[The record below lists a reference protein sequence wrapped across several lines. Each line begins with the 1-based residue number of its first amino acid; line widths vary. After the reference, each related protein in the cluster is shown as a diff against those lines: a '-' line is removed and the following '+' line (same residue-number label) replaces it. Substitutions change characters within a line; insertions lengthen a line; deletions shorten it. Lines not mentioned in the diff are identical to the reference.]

1 MKTIING
8 LPVEVTFSEDNI
20 NNVFIPLL
28 RRLSKLQKE
37 KNRRILVY
45 LAGPP
50 GAGKSTL
57 AQFLSYLSHS
67 TDGVVPITD
76 IGMDGFH
83 RYQDYLINHVINRD
97 GIDIPMVK
105 IKGAPETFDLD
116 KLIKMVGKIA
126 SGDECSWPS
135 YDRTT
140 HNPKEDAVKVSGDI
154 VLLEG
159 NYLLL
164 DSNGWRDLRK
174 YADYAILLKVD
185 ENTLRK
191 RLIERKVMCG
201 NSRDEAEKIVD
212 FSDMVNVKLVNTMS
226 GHADLELSE
235 GDFC

>member
-28 RRLSKLQKE
+28 RRLSELQKE

-50 GAGKSTL
+50 GAGKSIL
-57 AQFLSYLSHS
+57 AHYLSYLSNS
-67 TDGVVPITD
+67 TEDVVPITD

-83 RYQDYLINHVINRD
+83 RYQDFLVSHVINRD
-97 GIDIPMVK
+97 GTDIPMVK

-126 SGDECSWPS
+126 AGEECTWPS

-140 HNPKEDAVKVSGDI
+140 HNPKEDAAQVCGDI

-164 DSNGWRDLRK
+164 DTDGWRELRK
-174 YADYAILLKVD
+174 YADYTILLKVD
-185 ENTLRK
+185 DNVLRK

-201 NSRDEAEKIVD
+201 NSMDEAEKFVD
-212 FSDMVNVKLVNTMS
+212 FSDMVNVRLVNTMS
-226 GHADLELSE
+226 SHADLELRES
-235 GDFC
+235 DFC